1 MPKRCE
7 NMSIGERITQLRKE
21 AAISQGQLA
30 ESLGVSRQAVSK
42 WENDLS
48 SPDTINLIRLA
59 EVLNSE
65 VEYIATGRK
74 PVYEHPIVV
83 NLIKKNDDPSAKN
96 EEKIVKKQIPVSS
109 PSQTVVR
116 RVIRT
121 RYIRNPLEFGIIG
134 VICFFIGLGIG
145 LLL

>member
-1 MPKRCE
+1 
-7 NMSIGERITQLRKE
+7 MSIGERITQLRKD
-21 AAISQGQLA
+21 ASISQGQLA
-30 ESLGVSRQAVSK
+30 DSLGVSRQAVSK

-83 NLIKKNDDPSAKN
+83 NLIKKNDDSQ
-96 EEKIVKKQIPVSS
+96 EKTIEKTVDKPVEHLS
-109 PSQTVVR
+109 PPRTVVR
-116 RVIRT
+116 RVTRT
-121 RYIRNPLEFGIIG
+121 RYIRNPLEFCFVG
-134 VICFFIGLGIG
+134 VVCFFIGLVIG
-145 LLL
+145 VLLSF

>member
-1 MPKRCE
+1 
-7 NMSIGERITQLRKE
+7 MSIGERIIQLRKE
-21 AAISQGQLA
+21 SSISQGQLA
-30 ESLGVSRQAVSK
+30 EYIGVSRQAVSK

-83 NLIKKNDDPSAKN
+83 NLIKKA
-96 EEKIVKKQIPVSS
+96 EESPVKVVEKTITVPS
-109 PSQTVVR
+109 PSRTVVR

-121 RYIRNPLEFGIIG
+121 RYIRNPLEYIVIG
-134 VICFFIGLGIG
+134 VICYFIGLGVG
-145 LLL
+145 LIL

>member
-1 MPKRCE
+1 
-7 NMSIGERITQLRKE
+7 MSIGERITELRKG
-21 AAISQGQLA
+21 ASLSQGQLA

-59 EVLNSE
+59 DVLNSE

-83 NLIKKNDDPSAKN
+83 NLVKKNDDPPAKTI
-96 EEKIVKKQIPVSS
+96 EKIVEKPIAVPS
-109 PSQTVVR
+109 PPRTVIR
-116 RVIRT
+116 RVTRT
-121 RYIRNPLEFGIIG
+121 RYIRNPLEFCVIG
-134 VICFFIGLGIG
+134 VICFFLGLGIG
-145 LLL
+145 LFL

>member
-1 MPKRCE
+1 
-7 NMSIGERITQLRKE
+7 MSIGERIAQLRKD
-21 AAISQGQLA
+21 ASLSQGQLA
-30 ESLGVSRQAVSK
+30 ESLAVSRQAVSK

-74 PVYEHPIVV
+74 PIYEHPIVV
-83 NLIKKNDDPSAKN
+83 NLVKKSDESP
-96 EEKIVKKQIPVSS
+96 EKIVEKIVEKPIAVPS
-109 PSQTVVR
+109 PPQTIIR

-121 RYIRNPLEFGIIG
+121 RYIRNPIEFGIIG

>member
-1 MPKRCE
+1 
-7 NMSIGERITQLRKE
+7 MSIGERISQLRKD
-21 AAISQGQLA
+21 ASLSQGQLA

-48 SPDTINLIRLA
+48 SPDTLNLIRLA

-74 PVYEHPIVV
+74 PVYEHPIIV
-83 NLIKKNDDPSAKN
+83 NL
-96 EEKIVKKQIPVSS
+96 VKKSEEPPVKVIEKTVEKPVAVPS
-109 PSQTVVR
+109 PSRTVVR
-116 RVIRT
+116 RVTRI

-134 VICFFIGLGIG
+134 VICFFMGLGIG